1 MLPDGSYRSV
11 FIKPQLFG
19 SRRADLIEAARRGED
34 LDEDAACYVR
44 VIGYDVP
51 DRDGSGRDELI
62 TLVTTITDVPAAP
75 AEVLARAYHERW
87 EHEGGNAQL
96 KTYLRGPGKVLR
108 SGSPE
113 LIEQELWGYLLT
125 HYAISALICTAAT
138 AAGIDPDL
146 VRFKRTV
153 RIARRAAGPA
163 FPP

>member
-1 MLPDGSYRSV
+1 
-11 FIKPQLFG
+11 
-19 SRRADLIEAARRGED
+19 
-34 LDEDAACYVR
+34 
-44 VIGYDVP
+44 VIQYDVP
-51 DRDGSGRDELI
+51 DRDGSGKGELI
-62 TLVTTITDVPAAP
+62 ALVTTITDVQAAP
-75 AEVLARAYHERW
+75 AEILARAYHERW

-125 HYAISALICTAAT
+125 HYAISALICAAAT
-138 AAGIDPDL
+138 AAGIDPDR